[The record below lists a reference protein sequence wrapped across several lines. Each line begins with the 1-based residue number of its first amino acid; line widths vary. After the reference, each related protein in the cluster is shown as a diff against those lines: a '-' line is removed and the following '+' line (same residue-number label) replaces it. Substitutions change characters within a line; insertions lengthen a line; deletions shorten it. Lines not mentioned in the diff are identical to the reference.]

1 MRAILLPLVAL
12 ALLPACSRRTVVS
25 APRAAAPNTMSAGMF
40 IDKPGVY
47 HFGDHADTHDLDVNL
62 SGQDL
67 GWSAS
72 SSRSLPGGGSSRS
85 TSGGGMRIPAAG
97 DPWFIFVEA
106 PGSYWICNGR
116 DRLDYDLRD
125 GHGSNGGTAVHDGK
139 LIPSAPK
146 VPVDLIPRLP
156 AEMQKLLPAVEPPQ
170 KRPSI

>member
-1 MRAILLPLVAL
+1 MRAILLPLVAS
-12 ALLPACSRRTVVS
+12 ALLPACGKRTVTVT
-25 APRAAAPNTMSAGMF
+25 PHPAAPNTMSAGMF
-40 IDKPGVY
+40 IDKPGAY
-47 HFGDHADTHDLDVNL
+47 HFGDHADTHDLDVTL

-72 SSRSLPGGGSSRS
+72 SSQSHPGGGSSGS
-85 TSGGGMRIPAAG
+85 TSGGGIRIQAAG

-125 GHGSNGGTAVHDGK
+125 GHGSNGGPAVHDGK
-139 LIPSAPK
+139 LIPSTPK
-146 VPVDLIPRLP
+146 VPVALIPRLP
-156 AEMQKLLPAVEPPQ
+156 AEMQKLLPAVEPPR